1 MRSSNTPPNGRDGEP
16 VARPSDGPAT
26 SIGLR
31 RTSCA
36 LALLA
41 CLGCGDDGSPGM
53 VATGAPTTSASIDAG
68 PVAPV
73 VVDAFEGPTTMPA
86 DWDAEPE
93 PSPRADVDLTQY
105 VPNDALAYVEFRSLD
120 ALEEA
125 LLRFS
130 AVAELT
136 GQSWSPVDALLP
148 ITSAGVD
155 PSRVDRTA
163 PIGIALAPV
172 PGEFVPGLV
181 LMVPAL
187 TDAPVVHSVAALQSR
202 RMGVKRVDD
211 GYAIVQHDQ
220 MSDDVPRGE
229 AAVAQDLP
237 EGFVRGRVSVGAIRP
252 LVAPYVRQ
260 TTDHLNEQYRLARP
274 RVSDSQ
280 LKKLD
285 ANAFLQ
291 GLEIAD
297 QIGFGLDLIQD
308 QVDVELR
315 LVDCKRVI
323 ERRERGKLGVEV
335 DADTVQDLARHVELD
350 DALSLVFAFDRDTM
364 IEDFQEGWNEAQL
377 EDVVKRGAKSSKS
390 DDEFGDGGDAL
401 DTIARSVARMLASF
415 EPAAAVSMSL
425 EPAKAHVAVYLA
437 TKDVE
442 RAREA
447 ISLLLSK
454 CDLETW
460 GFEMAL
466 PIRSRIDGTMVEDYS
481 VRFDTRRIGF
491 DRRAAMREAF
501 KTFLGDSTL
510 HVKVATSEHHVL
522 LVFGGD
528 TTAVNRRIRSFDSQ
542 TTAHPTMTKAVGRST
557 RGEAATVVHTD
568 FVQLISQI
576 AGLGAVMTGQSV
588 SYAHREI
595 VREVGTDS
603 AQFTFWTAIDGDDEL
618 LGATFDLNEL
628 ARAFDAFKGSGL

>member
-1 MRSSNTPPNGRDGEP
+1 MRSRNTPPNGRDAET
-16 VARPSDGPAT
+16 VARPSGVAAAT
-26 SIGLR
+26 RALR
-31 RTSCA
+31 GTASA
-36 LALLA
+36 VALLA
-41 CLGCGDDGSPGM
+41 SVGCGGGSSPGA
-53 VATGAPTTSASIDAG
+53 VATGPPSTSASIDTAPAV
-68 PVAPV
+68 PVI
-73 VVDAFEGPTTMPA
+73 VDAFEGPTTVPA
-86 DWDAEPE
+86 DWNVTPE
-93 PSPRADVDLTQY
+93 PSPRAGVDLTQY

-125 LLRFS
+125 LLRCS
-130 AVAELT
+130 AMAELT
-136 GQSWSPVDALLP
+136 GQFWSPVDALLP
-148 ITSAGVD
+148 LTNAGVD
-155 PSRVDRTA
+155 PSRVDRGA

-187 TDAPVVHSVAALQSR
+187 TEAPVVHSIAALQGR
-202 RMGVKRVDD
+202 RMGVKRVDA

-229 AAVAQDLP
+229 AAVARDLP
-237 EGFVRGRVSVGAIRP
+237 EGFVRGRVSVDAIRP
-252 LVAPYVRQ
+252 LIAPYLRRTV
-260 TTDHLNEQYRLARP
+260 DHLNEQYRLARP
-274 RVSDSQ
+274 RVSESQ

-285 ANAFLQ
+285 ANELLQ
-291 GLEIAD
+291 SLEIAD
-297 QIGFGLDLIQD
+297 QIGFGLDLVQD
-308 QVDVELR
+308 QVDLELR
-315 LVDCKRVI
+315 LADCVRVK

-335 DADTVQDLARHVELD
+335 DPGTVQDLARHIELD
-350 DALSLVFAFDRDTM
+350 DALSMVFAFDRDTV
-364 IEDFQEGWNEAQL
+364 IADFHDGWNEAQL
-377 EDVVKRGAKSSKS
+377 DEVIQRGSRAS
-390 DDEFGDGGDAL
+390 EGRNDAL
-401 DTIARSVARMLASF
+401 ETIGRSVARMMDSF

-437 TKDVE
+437 TKDVQ

-510 HVKVATSEHHVL
+510 HVKVATSGQHVL

-528 TTAVNRRIRSFDSQ
+528 TTAVNRRIRSFDSE
-542 TTAHPTMTKAVGRST
+542 TIAPGTMTRAVERAT
-557 RGEAATVVHTD
+557 RGEAANVIHTD

-603 AQFTFWTAIDGDDEL
+603 AQFTFWTAVDGDDEL
-618 LGATFDLNEL
+618 LGATFDLSEL
-628 ARAFDAFKGSGL
+628 ARAFDAFKGSVL